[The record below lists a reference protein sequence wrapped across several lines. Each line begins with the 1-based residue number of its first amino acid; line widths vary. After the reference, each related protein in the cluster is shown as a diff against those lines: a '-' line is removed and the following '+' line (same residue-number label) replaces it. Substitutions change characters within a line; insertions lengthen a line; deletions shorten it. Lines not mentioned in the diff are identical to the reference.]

1 MRPSPNLSTACLSMR
16 SRPLLSIVLIA
27 AGFASNAS
35 GQAFNVDVGP
45 NLILWPAPSTSY
57 AAAAAQ
63 PGVWNA
69 VKNPFAGDL
78 LLTLSGAGSSV
89 SLSSNISSSFSYP
102 FGTFGADDDA
112 FTSDGQAIS
121 VFGPAALWTFGGLAD
136 GQYDLYTYCWNP
148 EGSGALSDVTVS
160 GLPASTQT
168 VGGTWSGS
176 PHVLGVTYAL
186 HSVDVFGGVLNV
198 EVSGNGMDSGSL
210 LGFQLVPGSSLDT
223 FCFGDGS
230 GTICACGNIG
240 AAGEGC
246 ANSAGSGA
254 TLSVSGSTSV
264 SADNL
269 QVHMAGAPAMTAA
282 LLFVG
287 DTKLNGGNGDIFG
300 DGLRCVGGPIQ
311 RLGVKLTAG
320 GIADWGPGL
329 APFGGWS
336 SGDTRYFQVW
346 YRDSN
351 GSPCGG
357 VFNLTHGV
365 GMTMTP

>member
-1 MRPSPNLSTACLSMR
+1 MR
-16 SRPLLSIVLIA
+16 SRSLLSLLLIGVA
-27 AGFASNAS
+27 FASNAN

-45 NLILWPAPSTSY
+45 NLVLWPAPGASY
-57 AAAAAQ
+57 GAAAAQ
-63 PGVWNA
+63 PGTWNEI
-69 VKNPFAGDL
+69 KNPFAGDV
-78 LLTLSGAGSSV
+78 LLTVGGAVSTV
-89 SLSSNISSSFSYP
+89 SLASNVTSSFSYP
-102 FGTFGADDDA
+102 FGSFGPDDDA

-121 VFGPAALWTFGGLAD
+121 TFGPAAVWTFSGLAD
-136 GQYDLYTYCWNP
+136 GQYDLYTYCWDP
-148 EGSGALSDVTVS
+148 EGTGARTDVTLG

-168 VGGTWSGS
+168 VGGTWAGS

-186 HSVDVFGGVLNV
+186 HTVDVFGGSFSV
-198 EVSGNGMDSGSL
+198 EAQGNGSDSGTV

-230 GTICACGNIG
+230 GTVCACGNIG

-246 ANSAGSGA
+246 ANSTGSGA

-269 QVHMAGAPAMTAA
+269 RLHMAGAPAVTSA

-287 DTKLNGGNGDIFG
+287 NTRINSGNGDIFG
-300 DGLRCVGGPIQ
+300 DGLRCVGGPLQ
-311 RLGVKLTAG
+311 RLGVQLTAG
-320 GIADWGPGL
+320 GSADWGPGL
-329 APFGGWS
+329 APLGGWA

-346 YRDSN
+346 YRDVS

-365 GMTMTP
+365 GLTMTP